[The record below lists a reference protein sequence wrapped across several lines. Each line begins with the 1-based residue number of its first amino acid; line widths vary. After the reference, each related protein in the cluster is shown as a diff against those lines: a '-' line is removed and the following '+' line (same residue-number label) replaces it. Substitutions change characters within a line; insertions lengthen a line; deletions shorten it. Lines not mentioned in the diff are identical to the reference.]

1 MSVGKSGSE
10 GSSSS
15 GVWGTQQPYLQQ
27 LYQQASEMLQSQGR
41 ESAGFAGPAKG
52 AWEQMINPQGNP
64 YLEGMGQA
72 GLDQLNKNFNEN
84 ILPGIQG
91 NAMGGMNLGS
101 SRQGVAQGLAAGE
114 TQRAGSDFL
123 TNLYGNQYQGD
134 QNRAL
139 AALLNT
145 GQVQN
150 LPWQGLQNF
159 AGLIGPP
166 TKTGQSSNESKGLS
180 IGL

>member
-10 GSSSS
+10 GQSTSD
-15 GVWGTQQPYLQQ
+15 VWRTQQPYLEQ
-27 LYQQASEMLQSQGR
+27 LYSQASGMLPGMNR
-41 ESAGFAGPAKG
+41 EAAGFAGPAQG

-72 GLDQLNKNFNEN
+72 GLDQISRNFNQN
-84 ILPGIQG
+84 IMPGIR
-91 NAMGGMNLGS
+91 NEAMGGMNLGS
-101 SRQGVAQGLAAGE
+101 SRQGVAEGIAAGE
-114 TQRAGSDFL
+114 ATRAGTDFL
-123 TNLYGNQYQGD
+123 TNLYGNQYQMD

-139 AALLNT
+139 GALLNT

-150 LPWQGLQNF
+150 IPWQALQNYG
-159 AGLIGPP
+159 GLIGAP
-166 TKTGQSSNESKGLS
+166 TKTGQSTSESKGLS